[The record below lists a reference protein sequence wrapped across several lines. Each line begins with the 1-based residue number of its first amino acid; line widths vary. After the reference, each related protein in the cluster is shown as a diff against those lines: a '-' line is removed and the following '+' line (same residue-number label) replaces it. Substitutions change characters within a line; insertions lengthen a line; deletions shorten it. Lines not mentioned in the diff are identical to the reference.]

1 MSDFDGKVVLIT
13 GATSGLGATAA
24 VSLAGKGAKVAITD
38 RREEQGRAVVA
49 QIEAVGGEPAR
60 RIARSGRRHRVD
72 AVRPIQLRQRR
83 GDPARWRGNDAAVL
97 TMRRDDTC

>member
-24 VSLAGKGAKVAITD
+24 VSLAGKGAKVAITG
-38 RREEQGRAVVA
+38 RREEKGRAVLDR
-49 QIEAVGGEPAR
+49 IEAIDGEPAR
-60 RIARSGRRHRVD
+60 RIAGSGRRHRVD

-83 GDPARWRGNDAAVL
+83 GDPARRRGDDAAVL
-97 TMRRDDTC
+97 RMRRDDTC